1 MVNLPIDFFIKRKID
16 CMHLIFTLG
25 NEKTMYNYHQSI
37 SKSIMRNYEIITFL
51 SITHILYK

>member
-25 NEKTMYNYHQSI
+25 NEKKIYNYHQSI

>member
-25 NEKTMYNYHQSI
+25 NGKNKYNYHQSI
-37 SKSIMRNYEIITFL
+37 SKSIMRNYEISNFL
-51 SITHILYK
+51 LITHIQIY